1 MAIAEEIHAGQV
13 EPSGRPYIDHVRRV
27 AAAAPPEAV
36 GLAWLH
42 DALERSEVSE
52 ESLVAAGLSAEER
65 AALRLLT
72 GRDVAEERDDATFL
86 SHVRI
91 IAATPGGAGR
101 IARAVKRADM
111 EDRMRMPRDPD
122 AVWRPPYREALD
134 LLAREGGLI
143 GGDASRPTAP
153 SDPEGTTR

>member
-1 MAIAEEIHAGQV
+1 MNAGLPCEDARMIAEAAHRGQT

-27 AAAAPPEAV
+27 AAAVPPEAV
-36 GLAWLH
+36 SVAWLH

-52 ESLVAAGLSAEER
+52 ESLVAAGLSPHER

-72 GRDVAEERDDATFL
+72 HRDVEERDDATFL

-91 IAATPGGAGR
+91 IAATPGRAGR

-122 AVWRPPYREALD
+122 AAWRPPYREALD
-134 LLAREGGLI
+134 LLAREGA
-143 GGDASRPTAP
+143 DR
-153 SDPEGTTR
+153 